1 MNQRIEDV
9 YGYQNNTRE
18 IKMMTEE
25 LYNRAAYPQD
35 LPLKIEQMGSIALS
49 VANSWLLGWP
59 EVVKQY
65 FQNSQAQVYLSL
77 LGTRVD
83 LEKDILVNEANLR
96 HLSRR
101 EILQLYEI
109 KEALPRLVI

>member
-1 MNQRIEDV
+1 MTTEKL
-9 YGYQNNTRE
+9 YQ
-18 IKMMTEE
+18 
-25 LYNRAAYPQD
+25 RAAYPQD
-35 LPLKIEQMGSIALS
+35 LPLKIETMGSIAVS
-49 VANSWLLGWP
+49 VANAWLMGWP
-59 EVVKQY
+59 EIVTHY

-109 KEALPRLVI
+109 KEAPPRLVI